1 MKASPASLSC
11 LPITVGATRFAWSR
25 SGPVFPRREGA
36 FKKSPFSAAPPVLV
50 LGAVGP
56 AGYVQHA
63 LLAGRGR
70 HYRLKQLPQPALRIG
85 DERGIGGTGQG
96 GDPQGFLQIGY
107 LRTRQSASEPA
118 VGKSEQL
125 LPRLL
130 QLPHVDAQLVGTVY
144 GRREHN
150 GVAAV
155 PSTN

>member
-36 FKKSPFSAAPPVLV
+36 FKKSPFSAALRSSSSGPRPPLSAQATPAT
-50 LGAVGP
+50 GA
-56 AGYVQHA
+56 A
-63 LLAGRGR
+63 
-70 HYRLKQLPQPALRIG
+70 IG